1 MSFVLKITCNGETY
15 RLTLHEEPTYD
26 SVSRAVA
33 ALRPDLAPQSVSAPL
48 ESCAKYEDEDGDLCT
63 LAPQTFDDF
72 LEQQAARTSGAQRVR
87 VLKLQLMPPEG
98 PLSGSTKDGHV
109 GHTGERP
116 AEPLWEGQCGPCP
129 ELRAGL
135 ADGWGGDCQGGQQ
148 VCHGRPKQLLLAA
161 WALREG
167 GLLTPAMLASLVLQG
182 LPALAQR
189 AAQEVDKINHA
200 AKSGLSNAWR
210 QFLED
215 MAAAAADTP
224 GLGPEAA
231 ALEAA
236 LAPSENA
243 GLGEA
248 LLGLALV
255 TRDLPFQAQARLAE
269 ASAERLLALLAE
281 LGPASGADR
290 GPCRWWQKAAAGVTG
305 LLAQHPGVT
314 CSGCGAC
321 PIVGPRFKC
330 EARPDYD
337 LCGNC
342 YPRKMELHGA
352 GHDGAAHEFQCI
364 LWGGHCKGKGK
375 GKGKAWAKCGKGMG
389 KGKAALWAAAFAGKG
404 GGGCAQ

>member
-1 MSFVLKITCNGETY
+1 MAVVLKITCDGETF
-15 RLTLHEEPTYD
+15 RLTLREEPTYD

-33 ALRPDLAPQSVSAPL
+33 ALRPDLAPQSLSAPL
-48 ESCAKYEDEDGDLCT
+48 QRCAKYEDEDDDLCT
-63 LAPQTFDDF
+63 LTPQTFDDF
-72 LEQQAARTSGAQRVR
+72 LEQQAARTSAAQRVR
-87 VLKLQLMPPEG
+87 VLKLQLMPPTVAPLG
-98 PLSGSTKDGHV
+98 PTNDGHV
-109 GHTGERP
+109 PQPAERP
-116 AEPLWEGQCGPCP
+116 AEPVWKGKCGPCP
-129 ELRAGL
+129 KLQDGL
-135 ADGWGGDCQGGQQ
+135 AEGWAGDCQGGQHACQ
-148 VCHGRPKQLLLAA
+148 GRPKQLLLTA

-189 AAQEVDKINHA
+189 AARKVDKINFA
-200 AKSGLSNAWR
+200 AKSGLSDAWR
-210 QFLED
+210 QFLE
-215 MAAAAADTP
+215 AVVAAAADTP

-236 LAPSENA
+236 LASPEGA

-255 TRDLPFQAQARLAE
+255 ARDLPFQARARLAE

-281 LGPASGADR
+281 LSPASSADH
-290 GPCRWWQKAAAGVTG
+290 GPCRWWPKAAAWVQG
-305 LLAQHPGVT
+305 LLPQHPGVT

-330 EARPDYD
+330 EACPDYD

-342 YPRKMELHGA
+342 YPRKLELHGA
-352 GHDGAAHEFQCI
+352 GCDGSAHEFRCI

-375 GKGKAWAKCGKGMG
+375 AKGKAWSKCGKGLG
-389 KGKAALWAAAFAGKG
+389 KGKAAMWAAFTGKG
-404 GGGCAQ
+404 GSGWAQ